1 MLAREKWQAATIRVL
16 ERVFDERVRQVGT
29 YGHNDDL
36 EDGTG
41 PKAAWI
47 QPVIDLAQSAYT
59 GDITAKE
66 IETIFRDDYENREKE
81 TGKPTWLDLVREE
94 VAEAFKES
102 DPERLAEELL
112 QVAALC
118 VSWVETLE
126 KRS

>member
-1 MLAREKWQAATIRVL
+1 MMLARAKWQAATIRVL

-41 PKAAWI
+41 PMVQWLRPFSDWPAAD
-47 QPVIDLAQSAYT
+47 VEV
-59 GDITAKE
+59 G
-66 IETIFRDDYENREKE
+66 FRNDYEHRESE

-94 VAEAFKES
+94 VAEAFQE
-102 DPERLAEELL
+102 DNPERLAEELL